1 MTSPL
6 FNFVEGILNNP
17 LSYRLPS
24 NSTQPVALTFTPDNS
39 HLVTANAQSSD
50 VTLFKLTNGILS
62 NGMSKPLPKISSV
75 PSSVVSFVDTH
86 ENTVIVVAN
95 SGSDDITLF
104 AIINGA
110 LSEGQSRQIA
120 QGNAQP
126 GSISLSADGSFLAA
140 SNSGSDT
147 IALIE
152 FSKDAVLGNR
162 TTHILPG
169 NSTYCVSI
177 AFSPILSDTGN
188 ALLATANFYSD
199 DVSISQ
205 IFGTSSTG
213 GYSGDGSG
221 SSTNIGIIVGPII
234 GGVGALTGVVVIGI
248 AAYFAW
254 KYFARHR
261 GIGSVNYSPDVAPV
275 GQEL

>member
-1 MTSPL
+1 
-6 FNFVEGILNNP
+6 
-17 LSYRLPS
+17 
-24 NSTQPVALTFTPDNS
+24 
-39 HLVTANAQSSD
+39 
-50 VTLFKLTNGILS
+50 
-62 NGMSKPLPKISSV
+62 MSKPIPKGSSV
-75 PSSVVSFVDTH
+75 PSSVVSFVDNNG
-86 ENTVIVVAN
+86 NTVVVAAN

-126 GSISLSADGSFLAA
+126 GSIGLSADGSFLAA

-147 IALIE
+147 VALIE
-152 FSKDAVLGNR
+152 FSKDAILGNR

-188 ALLATANFYSD
+188 SLLATANFYSD

-205 IFGTSSTG
+205 IFGASSTG

-234 GGVGALTGVVVIGI
+234 AGVGALTGAVVIGI

-254 KYFARHR
+254 KYFARHH
-261 GIGSVNYSPDVAPV
+261 GIGSVNYSPEMETIAV

>member
-1 MTSPL
+1 MEP
-6 FNFVEGILNNP
+6 GGQQD
-17 LSYRLPS
+17 LPAGRGQLQVPAL
-24 NSTQPVALTFTPDNS
+24 QPA
-39 HLVTANAQSSD
+39 AA
-50 VTLFKLTNGILS
+50 
-62 NGMSKPLPKISSV
+62 V
-75 PSSVVSFVDTH
+75 P
-86 ENTVIVVAN
+86 
-95 SGSDDITLF
+95 G
-104 AIINGA
+104 
-110 LSEGQSRQIA
+110 
-120 QGNAQP
+120 
-126 GSISLSADGSFLAA
+126 
-140 SNSGSDT
+140 GSDT

-221 SSTNIGIIVGPII
+221 SSPNIGIIVGPII
-234 GGVGALTGVVVIGI
+234 GGVGALTGAVVAGI
-248 AAYFAW
+248 VAYTVY
-254 KYFARHR
+254 KYFAQLPR
-261 GIGSVNYSPDVAPV
+261 GWFC
-275 GQEL
+275 